1 MTRGGEIVGW
11 RELPISVLS
20 NELYSETE
28 PVKNLKLVIL
38 ICGALGLAGMLMSGI
53 GAMLSGDKVNTII
66 MLIAYG
72 LPVLMAVMALGKP
85 PFQAWQAGVSL
96 ACFGLAAVK
105 LRLWETIK
113 LIADVPTELK
123 LMLIGAGLG
132 VLVAIIALF
141 KPETTA

>member
-1 MTRGGEIVGW
+1 
-11 RELPISVLS
+11 
-20 NELYSETE
+20 
-28 PVKNLKLVIL
+28 VKNLKLVIL

-53 GAMLSGDKVNTII
+53 SAMLAADKVNTII
-66 MLIAYG
+66 MLVAYG
-72 LPVLMAVMALGKP
+72 LPVLMAVIALGKP
-85 PFQAWQAGVSL
+85 PFQAWQAGISL

-123 LMLIGAGLG
+123 LRLVGAGLG

-141 KPETTA
+141 KPETGA